1 MAEKT
6 FFVSTPANAPSA
18 AGANKHHLTL
28 WNGSAASRIKVYKI
42 TAIGAPTAAVTGM
55 VISLVAQRIRTAAP
69 VGGTAIVPQPAGS
82 IAGDM
87 DVLPSGIVAATGPT
101 VVLANEEAVSFGLG
115 TVSGEETAAGLVAV
129 MYEHLSDWTKPVEIP
144 AGQGMTIKQG
154 ALASAGA
161 IHARILFTVV

>member
-28 WNGSAASRIKVYKI
+28 WNGSSASRIKVYKV

-55 VISLVAQRIRTAAP
+55 VIPLIAERITTAAP
-69 VGGTAIVPQPAGS
+69 VGGTALVPKPAGS
-82 IAGDM
+82 SSGTM
-87 DVLPSGIVAATGPT
+87 DVLPSGIVSATGPT
-101 VVLANEEAVSFGLG
+101 VVLANEEAVAFGLG
-115 TVSGEETAAGLVAV
+115 TVSGEETAAGFVAV
-129 MYEHLSDWTKPVEIP
+129 LYEHLSDWTKPVEIP
-144 AGQGMTIKQG
+144 IGQGITIKQG

-161 IHARILFTVV
+161 VHTRILFTVV